1 MEHCHAAVPA
11 KRPQVA
17 KAKRK
22 LTIACGLC
30 LIFITGEIAGG
41 YFSGSLAIMSDAAH
55 MFSDFTSFLIR
66 LLEKIR
72 LPIMPLEFNY
82 SSGPNNSV
90 VLNKHGGWTIS
101 LKLINMWCGISNT
114 Y

>member
-72 LPIMPLEFNY
+72 LPTMPLEFNY
-82 SSGPNNSV
+82 SHLS
-90 VLNKHGGWTIS
+90 NKRGDTLIDFDFFSTLHAHFYPPSLLIS
-101 LKLINMWCGISNT
+101 
-114 Y
+114 

>member
-72 LPIMPLEFNY
+72 LPTMPLEFNY
-82 SSGPNNSV
+82 
-90 VLNKHGGWTIS
+90 LNRDF
-101 LKLINMWCGISNT
+101 LKAPINFIF
-114 Y
+114 

>member
-66 LLEKIR
+66 LLDKIR
-72 LPIMPLEFNY
+72 LP
-82 SSGPNNSV
+82 
-90 VLNKHGGWTIS
+90 TIS
-101 LKLINMWCGISNT
+101 EVKIDINWVNLTPCLNVSTTPLGQ
-114 Y
+114 

>member
-66 LLEKIR
+66 LLDKIR
-72 LPIMPLEFNY
+72 LPNFLE
-82 SSGPNNSV
+82 V
-90 VLNKHGGWTIS
+90 KID
-101 LKLINMWCGISNT
+101 INWVNLT
-114 Y
+114 HYQAH

>member
-66 LLEKIR
+66 LLDKIR
-72 LPIMPLEFNY
+72 LPTFLE
-82 SSGPNNSV
+82 G
-90 VLNKHGGWTIS
+90 KID
-101 LKLINMWCGISNT
+101 INWVNLTPCQAH
-114 Y
+114 

>member
-72 LPIMPLEFNY
+72 LPTMPLEFNY
-82 SSGPNNSV
+82 LNRE
-90 VLNKHGGWTIS
+90 VLKGTHKFKY
-101 LKLINMWCGISNT
+101 LALILSFKSKPEL
-114 Y
+114 